1 MKYNIWNAVAYEV
14 TNLLIDMDPRWEIN
28 KWVKMIR
35 SYCFQDWV
43 EWKTERTMKRVDKQV
58 DDIQQKWEQEDRKTY
73 IDPVVIEHE
82 PDGSKAQELLG
93 GTLQISA
100 PWAKKDSEE

>member
-58 DDIQQKWEQEDRKTY
+58 DDIQSTTSSKSGNRKTAK
-73 IDPVVIEHE
+73 P
-82 PDGSKAQELLG
+82 
-93 GTLQISA
+93 TLTQ
-100 PWAKKDSEE
+100 